1 MVNIRSKRS
10 KCTNPFLLNRTNQ
23 SLNYALSVLKASVI
37 APFISHVYLY
47 GSCARQMQRYE
58 SDVDIL
64 VEFSESI
71 DQDKYHE
78 DVIHLRAA
86 ASPVDIDLPV
96 VDIHFV
102 VGNNWRN
109 SNLLYYRNVKRD
121 GIDVWSNDIP
131 AESEDKRL

>member
-1 MVNIRSKRS
+1 MANIRSKHANS
-10 KCTNPFLLNRTNQ
+10 FLKNRTNQ
-23 SLNYALSVLKASVI
+23 SLEYALSILKSSVI
-37 APFISHVYLY
+37 APYITHVYLY
-47 GSCARQMQRYE
+47 GSSARQMQRYE

-64 VEFSESI
+64 VELIKDF
-71 DQDKYHE
+71 DKETYHS
-78 DVIHLRAA
+78 DVIYLKGK

-102 VGNNWRN
+102 VGTAWRN

-131 AESEDKRL
+131 AESEDRL